1 MTTTGS
7 PSALHTRPAE
17 LLQHLLRFDTTNP
30 PGNERECVYYI
41 HNLLYAAGFDTE
53 IVGLDDSR
61 PNLVTRLKGR
71 GDAPGLLMQGHVD
84 VVTTYGQNWQHPPF
98 GGDLI
103 DGYIWG
109 RGALDMKSGVAMM
122 VAALLRAKAEGLQP
136 PGDVVLA
143 VLADEEAG
151 SDYGARYLVQHHPY
165 LFDGVKYAIGEVGGS
180 TEYIGGRKFYPIQI
194 GEKQMCWMRA
204 VLRGP
209 GGHASLPTRGGAMA
223 KLGRMLARL
232 DNNRLPVHI
241 TPPVRQSIEAIAAAL
256 DPEMGRM
263 VLGLLDP
270 TKTDAVLDQLGGLG
284 KEQRDVARSLD
295 AVLHNTANATIVHG
309 GEKTNVIPSEIVVDF
324 DGRLLPGY
332 KPEEMLSELEALL
345 GDEVELEVVRFTA
358 FEKPIDMSLYDTLA
372 DIMREMDPEGV
383 PVPYVL
389 TGVTDAVNF
398 AKLDIQSYG
407 FTPMKLPQGFH
418 YLETIHAA
426 DERIPV
432 EAMDFGTEAI
442 YKLLSRMGGS
452 NA

>member
-1 MTTTGS
+1 MTTPGTA
-7 PSALHTRPAE
+7 SAIYTRPAE
-17 LLQHLLRFDTTNP
+17 LLQNLLRFDTTNP

-41 HNLLYAAGFDTE
+41 HNLLYDAGFDTE
-53 IVGLDDSR
+53 IVGIDDNR

-71 GDAPGLLMQGHVD
+71 GEAPGLLMQGHVD

-109 RGALDMKSGVAMM
+109 RGAIDMKSGVAMM
-122 VAALLRAKAEGLQP
+122 VAALLRTRAEGLQP

-151 SDYGARYLVQHHPY
+151 SDYGAKYLVEHHAY
-165 LFDGVKYAIGEVGGS
+165 LFDGVKYAIGEAGGS
-180 TEYIGGRKFYPIQI
+180 TEYIAGRKFYPIQI

-204 VLRGP
+204 TLRGP
-209 GGHASLPTRGGAMA
+209 GGHASLPTRGGAMS
-223 KLGRMLARL
+223 KLGRMLTTL
-232 DNNRLPVHI
+232 NNNRLPVHI
-241 TPPVRQSIEAIAAAL
+241 TPPVRQSIQAIAAAL
-256 DPEMGRM
+256 PPDMGNLYM
-263 VLGLLDP
+263 GLLNP
-270 TKTDAVLDQLGGLG
+270 TTTDATLDQLG
-284 KEQRDVARSLD
+284 EVAPSFD
-295 AVLHNTANATIVHG
+295 AVLHNTVNATVVRG
-309 GEKTNVIPSEIVVDF
+309 GEKTNVIPSEIVVEF

-332 KPEEMLSELEALL
+332 KPEDMLAEVGELL
-345 GDEVELEVVRFTA
+345 GDEVELEVVRFSA
-358 FEKPIDMSLYDTLA
+358 FEKEIDMSLYDTLA

-389 TGVTDAVNF
+389 SGVTDAVNF

-407 FTPMKLPQGFH
+407 FTPMKLPEGFN
-418 YLETIHAA
+418 YIETVHAA

-442 YKLLSRMGGS
+442 YKLLTRMGG
-452 NA
+452 

>member
-1 MTTTGS
+1 
-7 PSALHTRPAE
+7 
-17 LLQHLLRFDTTNP
+17 
-30 PGNERECVYYI
+30 
-41 HNLLYAAGFDTE
+41 
-53 IVGLDDSR
+53 
-61 PNLVTRLKGR
+61 
-71 GDAPGLLMQGHVD
+71 
-84 VVTTYGQNWQHPPF
+84 VVTTYGQDWQHPPF

-109 RGALDMKSGVAMM
+109 RGAIDMKSGVAMM

-136 PGDVVLA
+136 PGDIVLA

-151 SDYGARYLVQHHPY
+151 SDYGARYLVEHHPY
-165 LFDGVKYAIGEVGGS
+165 LFDGVKYAIGEAGGS
-180 TEYIGGRKFYPIQI
+180 TEYIAGRKFYPIQI

-209 GGHASLPTRGGAMA
+209 GGHASLPTRGGSMA
-223 KLGRMLARL
+223 KLGRMLTRL
-232 DNNRLPVHI
+232 DNHRLPVHI

-270 TKTDAVLDQLGGLG
+270 AKTDAVLDQLGALG
-284 KEQRDVARSLD
+284 TEQREVARSLD

-332 KPEEMLSELEALL
+332 KPEDMLSELGALL

-407 FTPMKLPQGFH
+407 FTPMKLPQGFN
-418 YLETIHAA
+418 YIETVHAA
-426 DERIPV
+426 DERIPA
-432 EAMDFGTEAI
+432 EAMEFGTKAI
-442 YKLLSRMGGS
+442 YKLITRMGG
-452 NA
+452 

>member
-1 MTTTGS
+1 MTSMGS
-7 PSALHTRPAE
+7 RADIYTRPAE
-17 LLQHLLRFDTTNP
+17 LLQDLLRFDTTNP

-41 HNLLYAAGFDTE
+41 HNLLYDAGFDTE
-53 IVGLDDSR
+53 IVGLDDNR

-71 GDAPGLLMQGHVD
+71 GEAPGLLMQGHVD
-84 VVTTYGQNWQHPPF
+84 VVTTYGQDWQHPPF

-103 DGYIWG
+103 DGYVWG
-109 RGALDMKSGVAMM
+109 RGAIDMKSGVAMM
-122 VAALLRAKAEGLQP
+122 IAALLRAKAEGLQP

-151 SDYGARYLVQHHPY
+151 SDFGAKYLVEHHPY
-165 LFDGVKYAIGEVGGS
+165 LFDGVKYAIGEAGGS

-204 VLRGP
+204 IVRGP
-209 GGHASLPTRGGAMA
+209 GGHASLPMRGGAMS
-223 KLGRMLARL
+223 KLGRMLTTL
-232 DNNRLPVHI
+232 DNHRLPVHI
-241 TPPVRQSIEAIAAAL
+241 TPPVQQSIEAIAAAL
-256 DPEMGRM
+256 SPEMGRM

-270 TKTDAVLDQLGGLG
+270 TKTDAILDQLAELGGAVR
-284 KEQRDVARSLD
+284 EVARSLD
-295 AVLHNTANATIVHG
+295 AVLHNTAQPTVVRG
-309 GEKTNVIPSEIVVDF
+309 GEKTNVIPSEIVVEF

-332 KPEEMLSELEALL
+332 KPEDMLSEVGALL

-389 TGVTDAVNF
+389 SGVTDAVNF

-407 FTPMKLPQGFH
+407 FTPMILPEGFN
-418 YLETIHAA
+418 YIETVHAA

-442 YKLLSRMGGS
+442 YKLITRMGG
-452 NA
+452 

>member
-7 PSALHTRPAE
+7 RSDIYTRPAE
-17 LLQHLLRFDTTNP
+17 LLQDLLRFDTTNP

-41 HNLLYAAGFDTE
+41 HNLLYDAGFDTE
-53 IVGLDDSR
+53 IVGLDDNR

-71 GDAPGLLMQGHVD
+71 GEAPGLLMQGHVD
-84 VVTTYGQNWQHPPF
+84 VVTTYGQDWQHPPF

-103 DGYIWG
+103 DGYVWG
-109 RGALDMKSGVAMM
+109 RGAIDMKSGVAMM
-122 VAALLRAKAEGLQP
+122 IAALLRAKAEGLQP

-151 SDYGARYLVQHHPY
+151 SDFGAKYLVEHHPY
-165 LFDGVKYAIGEVGGS
+165 LFDGVKYAIGEAGGS

-204 VLRGP
+204 IVRGP
-209 GGHASLPTRGGAMA
+209 GGHASLPMRGGAMSR
-223 KLGRMLARL
+223 LGRMLATL
-232 DNNRLPVHI
+232 DNHRLPVHI
-241 TPPVRQSIEAIAAAL
+241 TPPVQQSIEAIAAAL
-256 DPEMGRM
+256 SPEMGSM
-263 VLGLLDP
+263 VLGLLNP
-270 TKTDAVLDQLGGLG
+270 TKTDAILDQLAERGGAVR
-284 KEQRDVARSLD
+284 EVARSLD
-295 AVLHNTANATIVHG
+295 AVLHNTAQPTVVRG
-309 GEKTNVIPSEIVVDF
+309 GEKTNVIPSEIVVEF

-332 KPEEMLSELEALL
+332 KPEDMLSEVRALL

-389 TGVTDAVNF
+389 SGVTDAVNF

-407 FTPMKLPQGFH
+407 FTPMILPEGFN
-418 YLETIHAA
+418 YIETVHAA

-442 YKLLSRMGGS
+442 YKLITRMGG
-452 NA
+452 

>member
-1 MTTTGS
+1 MTSMGS
-7 PSALHTRPAE
+7 RSDIYTRPAE
-17 LLQHLLRFDTTNP
+17 LLQDLLRFDTTNP

-41 HNLLYAAGFDTE
+41 HNLLYDAGFDTE
-53 IVGLDDSR
+53 ILGLNDNR

-71 GDAPGLLMQGHVD
+71 GEAPGLLMQGHVD
-84 VVTTYGQNWQHPPF
+84 VVTTYGQDWQHPPF

-103 DGYIWG
+103 DGYVWG
-109 RGALDMKSGVAMM
+109 RGAIDMKSGLAMM
-122 VAALLRAKAEGLQP
+122 IAALLRAKAEGLEP

-151 SDYGARYLVQHHPY
+151 SDYGAKYLVEHHPY
-165 LFDGVKYAIGEVGGS
+165 LFDGLKYAIGEAGGS

-204 VLRGP
+204 IVRGP
-209 GGHASLPTRGGAMA
+209 GGHASLPMRGGAMS
-223 KLGRMLARL
+223 KLGRMLTTL
-232 DNNRLPVHI
+232 DNHRLPVHI
-241 TPPVRQSIEAIAAAL
+241 TPPVQQSIEAIAAAL
-256 DPEMGRM
+256 SPEMGGM

-270 TKTDAVLDQLGGLG
+270 TKTDAILDRLGNLGGAVR
-284 KEQRDVARSLD
+284 EVARSLD
-295 AVLHNTANATIVHG
+295 AVLHNTAQPTVVRG
-309 GEKTNVIPSEIVVDF
+309 GEKTNVIPSEIVVEF

-332 KPEEMLSELEALL
+332 KPEDMLSEVGALL
-345 GDEVELEVVRFTA
+345 GDEVALEVVRFTA

-389 TGVTDAVNF
+389 SGVTDAVNF

-407 FTPMKLPQGFH
+407 FTPMILPEGFN
-418 YLETIHAA
+418 YIETVHAA

-442 YKLLSRMGGS
+442 YKLITRMGG
-452 NA
+452 

>member
-1 MTTTGS
+1 MGS
-7 PSALHTRPAE
+7 RADIYTRPAE
-17 LLQHLLRFDTTNP
+17 LLQDLLRFDTTNP

-41 HNLLYAAGFDTE
+41 HNLLYDAGFDTE
-53 IVGLDDSR
+53 IVGLDDNR

-71 GDAPGLLMQGHVD
+71 GEAPGLLMQGHVD
-84 VVTTYGQNWQHPPF
+84 VVTTYGQDWQHPPF

-103 DGYIWG
+103 DGYVWG
-109 RGALDMKSGVAMM
+109 RGAIDMKSGVAMM
-122 VAALLRAKAEGLQP
+122 IAALLRAKAEGLQP

-151 SDYGARYLVQHHPY
+151 SDFGAKYLVEHHPY
-165 LFDGVKYAIGEVGGS
+165 LFDGVKYAIGEAGGS

-204 VLRGP
+204 IVRGP
-209 GGHASLPTRGGAMA
+209 GGHASLPMRGGAMS
-223 KLGRMLARL
+223 KLGRMLTTL
-232 DNNRLPVHI
+232 DNHRLPVHI
-241 TPPVRQSIEAIAAAL
+241 TPPVQQSIEAIAAAL
-256 DPEMGRM
+256 SPEMGRM

-270 TKTDAVLDQLGGLG
+270 TKTDAILDQLAELGGAVR
-284 KEQRDVARSLD
+284 EVARSLD
-295 AVLHNTANATIVHG
+295 AVLHNTAQPTVVRG
-309 GEKTNVIPSEIVVDF
+309 GEKTNVIPSEIVVEF

-332 KPEEMLSELEALL
+332 KPEDMLSEVGALL

-389 TGVTDAVNF
+389 SGVTDAVNF

-407 FTPMKLPQGFH
+407 FTPMILPEGFN
-418 YLETIHAA
+418 YIETVHAA

-442 YKLLSRMGGS
+442 YKLITRMGG
-452 NA
+452 

>member
-1 MTTTGS
+1 MTSMGS
-7 PSALHTRPAE
+7 RSDIYTRPAE
-17 LLQHLLRFDTTNP
+17 LLQDLLRFDTTNP

-41 HNLLYAAGFDTE
+41 HNLLYDAGFDTE
-53 IVGLDDSR
+53 ILGLDDNR

-71 GDAPGLLMQGHVD
+71 GEAPGLLMQGHVD
-84 VVTTYGQNWQHPPF
+84 VVTTYGQDWQHPPF

-103 DGYIWG
+103 DGYVWG
-109 RGALDMKSGVAMM
+109 RGAIDMKSGVAMM
-122 VAALLRAKAEGLQP
+122 IAALLRARAEGLEP

-151 SDYGARYLVQHHPY
+151 SDYGAKYLVEHHPY
-165 LFDGVKYAIGEVGGS
+165 LFDGVKYAIGEAGGS

-204 VLRGP
+204 IVRGP
-209 GGHASLPTRGGAMA
+209 GGHASLPMRGGAMS
-223 KLGRMLARL
+223 KLGHMLTTL

-256 DPEMGRM
+256 SPEMGNM
-263 VLGLLDP
+263 VLGLLDS
-270 TKTDAVLDQLGGLG
+270 TKTDAILDRLGDLGGAVR
-284 KEQRDVARSLD
+284 EVARSLD
-295 AVLHNTANATIVHG
+295 AVLHNTAQPTVVRG
-309 GEKTNVIPSEIVVDF
+309 GEKTNVIPSEIVVEF

-332 KPEEMLSELEALL
+332 KPEDMLSEVGALL

-389 TGVTDAVNF
+389 SGVTDAVNF

-407 FTPMKLPQGFH
+407 FTPMKLPEGFN
-418 YLETIHAA
+418 YIETVHAA

-442 YKLLSRMGGS
+442 YRLITRMGG
-452 NA
+452 

>member
-1 MTTTGS
+1 MTTSGS
-7 PSALHTRPAE
+7 QPAIYTRPAE
-17 LLQHLLRFDTTNP
+17 LLQDLLRFDTTNP

-41 HNLLYAAGFDTE
+41 HNLLYEAGFDTE
-53 IVGLDDSR
+53 IVGLDDNR

-84 VVTTYGQNWQHPPF
+84 VVTTYGQDWQHPPF

-122 VAALLRAKAEGLQP
+122 IAALLRAKAEGLQP

-151 SDYGARYLVQHHPY
+151 SDYGAKYLVEHHPY
-165 LFDGVKYAIGEVGGS
+165 LFDGVKYAIGEAGGS

-204 VLRGP
+204 TLRGP
-209 GGHASLPTRGGAMA
+209 GGHASLPTRGGAVA
-223 KLGRMLARL
+223 KLGRMLTRL
-232 DNNRLPVHI
+232 DSHRLPVHI
-241 TPPVRQSIEAIAAAL
+241 TPPVRQSIEEIAAAL
-256 DPEMGRM
+256 PPEMSGPF
-263 VLGLLDP
+263 LGLLDP
-270 TKTDAVLDQLGGLG
+270 ATTDAVLDRMAGLGG
-284 KEQRDVARSLD
+284 EMREVARALD
-295 AVLHNTANATIVHG
+295 AVLHNTANATVLRG
-309 GEKTNVIPSEIVVDF
+309 GEKTNVIPSEIVVEF

-332 KPEEMLSELEALL
+332 KPEDMLSELGAVL

-372 DIMREMDPEGV
+372 GIMREMDPEGV

-407 FTPMKLPQGFH
+407 FTPMKLPQGFNDV
-418 YLETIHAA
+418 ETVHAA
-426 DERIPV
+426 NERIPV

-442 YKLLSRMGGS
+442 YRLLTRFGM
-452 NA
+452 